1 MAIQWMLVSILVL
14 GFWSQLGW
22 AEPPLQVAVCSQSPV
37 KIKAVAQAFH
47 RLFPDRDVDLVGANP
62 PSEIAEQPVG
72 LKWGQVGAQNRLRNA
87 RVIVSDQL
95 GDRTPDYWVSIEN
108 FISPEGTEGAHWYD
122 QAVILVQKKDET
134 PVEELSRKVFFSSE
148 FAIEAQRRT
157 AFTVRSESGF
167 TTTVGKLI
175 SEQEG
180 GAISAD
186 DWQGL
191 SEFGGIPRKKILS
204 EALVRAI
211 LKTSIERVDD
221 FPKPGVSFLDIS
233 PLLAQPGLREA
244 VIDLFTD
251 KFENQ
256 SIDLIAGLD
265 ARGFIFGSL
274 LADRLRVPFVMVRK
288 QGKLPRPTH
297 SESYDTEYS
306 SSNTIEIA
314 THHVEGKTV
323 LLVDD
328 LLATGGTLRAAENL
342 FLKAGAKNAYSA
354 CLIELVD
361 LKGVEQLKGPF
372 FSILRY

>member
-1 MAIQWMLVSILVL
+1 MASQWMLVSILVL

-87 RVIVSDQL
+87 RAIVLIQL

-108 FISPEGTEGAHWYD
+108 FISPEGTEGAPWYD
-122 QAVILVQKKDET
+122 QAVILVQKKDEP

-157 AFTVRSESGF
+157 SFTDRSESGF
-167 TTTVGKLI
+167 ATTVGQLI

-191 SEFGGIPRKKILS
+191 PEFGGIPRKKLLS
-204 EALVRAI
+204 EALVRAT
-211 LKTSIERVDD
+211 LKTAIERVEN
-221 FPKPGVSFLDIS
+221 FPKPGISFLDIS
-233 PLLAQPGLREA
+233 PLLAQHELRDA
-244 VIDLFTD
+244 VIDLF
-251 KFENQ
+251 ENEFARKE
-256 SIDLIAGLD
+256 IDLIAGLD

-274 LADRLRVPFVMVRK
+274 LADRLKLPFVMVRK

-297 SESYDTEYS
+297 SENYDTEYS
-306 SSNTIEIA
+306 SSTIEIA
-314 THHVEGKTV
+314 AHHIEGKTV

-342 FLKAGAKNAYSA
+342 FLKAGARDACSA
-354 CLIELVD
+354 CLIELVE
-361 LKGVEQLKGPF
+361 LKGAEQLKGPF